1 MKRSLK
7 IIKSARCLSPAKE
20 NEHMFVCLWCDYAAR
35 QKRTSRRHRC
45 LHLLPAVDCSAAAAE
60 SSRHR
65 PRLKVWLSVMWLHV
79 LIVVYMLHINMTY
92 LCGPTLNTLLY
103 IPGPSHLACFTSRP
117 IDFTLFHLINES
129 RNIFLWHKLSNFQR
143 NNHAIIARWLFS
155 KPVGTWSVDPVSED
169 WSLAQ

>member
-35 QKRTSRRHRC
+35 QKRTSRRHRR

-60 SSRHR
+60 SSRRR

-79 LIVVYMLHINMTY
+79 LIVVYMLYINMTY

-103 IPGPSHLACFTSRP
+103 IPGPSHLACFNSLP

-129 RNIFLWHKLSNFQR
+129 RKNFYGTNSPISNVT
-143 NNHAIIARWLFS
+143 IIPISTGLFS
-155 KPVGTWSVDPVSED
+155 KPIGKWSIDPVSDD